1 MSNEVWVKWRDP
13 STGTWL
19 IDTVDKLKDGAQ
31 ITDLRKAFV
40 KQQNLTTISPGGVQ
54 VREVEDG
61 GMFTAG
67 TTLTDYFVPSASSAA
82 APRPGRSYDNPLVL
96 NLP

>member
-19 IDTVDKLKDGAQ
+19 IDTVDKLKDDAQ

-61 GMFTAG
+61 GMFTWD
-67 TTLTDYFVPSASSAA
+67 TTLTDYFVPSATSAA